1 MGQDSLFSELRDSG
15 NFGIELAEG
24 EQATVRHCGSK
35 VNI

>member
-1 MGQDSLFSELRDSG
+1 MGQESQYGELRNSG
-15 NFGIELAEG
+15 NYGIELAEG